1 MTYADLFVFQ
11 ILHAF
16 TDPSDPF
23 FVTLPYVNDRLV
35 FLEDFPS
42 LADHRDRIGAVKEIK
57 QWVEVDR
64 PKGMF

>member
-42 LADHRDRIGAVKEIK
+42 LEDHKNRILDIKEIR
-57 QWVEVDR
+57 QWVEGDR
-64 PKGMF
+64 PKGLF